1 MAIDDNIIVT
11 IELGSSRIT
20 AIAGHKQPD
29 GAINVLAHVQKKS
42 DSFIRKGRINNINKT
57 VQCIHDI
64 KEHLEKKLQKSITRV
79 YVGVGGMGLHSVHN
93 SVTRHLGE
101 KTQITEDIVRNL
113 LDSNRTMPGNDREI
127 LEVIPQKYILGAQE
141 TDDAVGISSESIEGQ
156 FLNIVAS
163 ASVNQD
169 IRDCF
174 SQKGI
179 GIAGIPI
186 SHCALADTILSEPE
200 KRSGCVFVDM
210 GAETTSVAVYRNN
223 LLRHL
228 AIIPL
233 GGASINRDLCS
244 LQIEDEEAE
253 SLKRQYGSA
262 YRENTEGHAPIVLQD
277 GRTVSFEDFSGLVE
291 ARMEEII
298 LNINNQIALSGYDKS
313 QLIGGLIVA
322 GGAACMKDTDKA
334 FLKYTGFEKMRFV
347 KNIRQQV
354 RVEGK
359 AQGNFNADG
368 SYNTAIALIDKCE
381 LNCCGAEL
389 GTETVDIFGNNMAG
403 NEIPVSKPSTGGVTG
418 LQNNGEHT
426 PSVSG
431 EAGGQAVSDNS
442 LTENEQEVVQKQ
454 KGPGAFTKM
463 WRKFSEVA
471 RKVVADEEPIINEE
485 EKKEKK

>member
-1 MAIDDNIIVT
+1 M
-11 IELGSSRIT
+11 
-20 AIAGHKQPD
+20 
-29 GAINVLAHVQKKS
+29 LAHVQKKS

-79 YVGVGGMGLHSVHN
+79 YVGVGGMGLHSVRN

-244 LQIEDEEAE
+244 LQIE
-253 SLKRQYGSA
+253 
-262 YRENTEGHAPIVLQD
+262 D